1 EFFVPL
7 TDNVN
12 KEEEIKKIKA
22 DIEYYEGFKNS
33 VMKKLSNENFV
44 SKAPEQV
51 VAMERKKLS
60 DAEQKIETLNE
71 QLKAFL

>member
-1 EFFVPL
+1 
-7 TDNVN
+7 
-12 KEEEIKKIKA
+12 
-22 DIEYYEGFKNS
+22 
-33 VMKKLSNENFV
+33 MKKLSNENFV

>member
-1 EFFVPL
+1 
-7 TDNVN
+7 
-12 KEEEIKKIKA
+12 
-22 DIEYYEGFKNS
+22 YYKGFKNS